1 MYVFMCMWMWV
12 KMEDLGDH
20 RCQSSLVLTIQLL
33 RYLILTHT
41 HVCMCSKYVRIRH
54 VCNVW
59 MFTCLVILC
68 HMIQGSVPLHLVTY
82 TGLGR
87 IPPTITRTIHK
98 LKNSMK
104 RTVCSDKIF
113 IPLSVIK
120 HGSPANPPFID
131 DDSSNRI
138 FFSDVPATFDRHRRV
153 NWVNYD
159 TRANHLNRPRDWQ
172 SKRSIMPGK
181 REFPRNAVSSIPVA
195 MRWCDGTS
203 PNEHELNIYNL

>member
-1 MYVFMCMWMWV
+1 MC
-12 KMEDLGDH
+12 
-20 RCQSSLVLTIQLL
+20 C
-33 RYLILTHT
+33 
-41 HVCMCSKYVRIRH
+41 KYVRIRY
-54 VCNVW
+54 VCNCMYECSHVW
-59 MFTCLVILC
+59 WFYATWFRGLYLFTWW
-68 HMIQGSVPLHLVTY
+68 HT

-181 REFPRNAVSSIPVA
+181 RDTRATRCHRYRWRCDDAMGHPRTNMKWISI
-195 MRWCDGTS
+195 
-203 PNEHELNIYNL
+203 IYEYQL